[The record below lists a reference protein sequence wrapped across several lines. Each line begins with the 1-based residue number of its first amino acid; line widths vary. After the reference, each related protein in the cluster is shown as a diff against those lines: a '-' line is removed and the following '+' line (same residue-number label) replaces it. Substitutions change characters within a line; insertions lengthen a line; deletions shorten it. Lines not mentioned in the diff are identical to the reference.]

1 MNIVTYIQKH
11 FLIILIS
18 IIGFSSCKMY
28 RQNIMFQTDV
38 EMIMDTLN
46 QNEDNYVLKK
56 RDYLELKVYTND
68 GELIIDPNFQLRK
81 DLGGGTMNNTSGQSK
96 FLYLIREDGNV
107 LLPMVGDVKLEG
119 LTLYQ
124 ANAFLKEKYAKFY
137 TSPFINLTI
146 NNRRVIILGGT
157 KGGTVI
163 PLENEKTTLL
173 EVLAIYGGIDNAAKA
188 HNIRLIRGDL
198 QNPEVQII
206 DLTTIEGMKQANL
219 EIYPND
225 VVYIEPVRKVLIES
239 LRDFGPIMSFF
250 TTIISLGV
258 LLVSLNNK

>member
-1 MNIVTYIQKH
+1 
-11 FLIILIS
+11 
-18 IIGFSSCKMY
+18 
-28 RQNIMFQTDV
+28 MFQTEV
-38 EMIMDTLN
+38 EIMMDTLS
-46 QNEDNYVLKK
+46 QNKDNYVLKK

-81 DLGGGTMNNTSGQSK
+81 DLGGNIGNSSGQSK

-107 LLPMVGDVKLEG
+107 LLPMVGNVKLEG

-124 ANAFLKEKYAKFY
+124 ANSFLKEKYAKFY
-137 TSPFINLTI
+137 TSPFVNLTI
-146 NNRRVIILGGT
+146 ANRRVLVLGGS
-157 KGGTVI
+157 KGGIVI

-173 EVLAIYGGIDNAAKA
+173 EILAIYGGIDNNAKA

-198 QNPEVQII
+198 QNPEVKII
-206 DLTTIEGMKQANL
+206 DLTTIEGMTKANL
-219 EIYPND
+219 EILPND
-225 VVYIEPVRKVLIES
+225 VIYIEPIRKVIIES

-250 TTIISLGV
+250 TTIISLGI

>member
-1 MNIVTYIQKH
+1 
-11 FLIILIS
+11 
-18 IIGFSSCKMY
+18 
-28 RQNIMFQTDV
+28 MFQTEV
-38 EMIMDTLN
+38 EILMDTLS
-46 QNEDNYVLKK
+46 QNKDNYVLKK

-81 DLGGGTMNNTSGQSK
+81 ELGGNMGNNTSGQSK
-96 FLYLIREDGNV
+96 FLYLIREDGDV
-107 LLPMVGDVKLEG
+107 LFPMVGDIKLEG

-124 ANAFLKEKYAKFY
+124 ANALLKEKYAKFY

-146 NNRRVIILGGT
+146 ANRRVFVLGGL

-173 EVLAIYGGIDNAAKA
+173 EILATYGGIDNNAKA

-198 QNPEVQII
+198 KNPEVQII
-206 DLTTIEGMKQANL
+206 DLTTIQGMKQANL
-219 EIYPND
+219 EILPND
-225 VVYIEPVRKVLIES
+225 VIYIEPIRKVVIES